1 MSGWKEYKLGQIV
14 ETLDNQRIPL
24 SSMERAQR
32 KGIYRY
38 YGAQGVIDYI
48 DSYIFDGKYMLVAED
63 GNNIKER
70 KENIAL
76 IAEGKYWVNNHAHIL
91 KSNGK
96 CDLDLV
102 CYIINQMDISG
113 FVTGTAQPKLNQA
126 NLMKL
131 PLYLPDLPTQQR
143 IASIL
148 SSLDAKIENNNKINA
163 KLEEIAQNLFKE
175 WFVDFGPFKNGKF
188 VESELGLIPEGWRVV
203 KLESIIKDIAAGPFG
218 SNLPTSCFT
227 ESGFPIIDG
236 ANLKELILTDNIT
249 KFVTEEKA
257 RSLKRSIA
265 KKGDLIVTISG
276 NVGQVS
282 YIPQD
287 SKYDEYLVSQR
298 QFRCTFDE
306 EKIKLPYIAHFFHQK
321 EGQNSILAFVN
332 QTGVPALSQPL
343 KNFRSISLVL
353 PPIDIQEKICAILLD
368 IDNKIVQ
375 LRKESTKLASLRDT
389 LLPKLM
395 SGEIEV

>member
-1 MSGWKEYKLGQIV
+1 MSEWKEYKLGELV

-188 VESELGLIPEGWRVV
+188 VESELGLIPEGWRVGTLGEVCAKITDGSHFSPQNSDKDNIPMLSV
-203 KLESIIKDIAAGPFG
+203 KDMEEYGFNYKSCKHISKEDYLKLKDGDCVPLVDDILVAKDG
-218 SNLPTSCFT
+218 SY
-227 ESGFPIIDG
+227 
-236 ANLKELILTDNIT
+236 LKEIFICDEFKEQAIL
-249 KFVTEEKA
+249 
-257 RSLKRSIA
+257 SSIA
-265 KKGDLIVTISG
+265 IFRPKREIVFPDYLLGILKSPKVMKDVKENYVSG
-276 NVGQVS
+276 SAVPRIVLK
-282 YIPQD
+282 D
-287 SKYDEYLVSQR
+287 FK
-298 QFRCTFDE
+298 
-306 EKIKLPYIAHFFHQK
+306 KLPILVPTYTVQSEFTDIYNSCRKQIYNNCK
-321 EGQNSILAFVN
+321 ENQRLA
-332 QTGVPALSQPL
+332 T
-343 KNFRSISLVL
+343 
-353 PPIDIQEKICAILLD
+353 
-368 IDNKIVQ
+368 
-375 LRKESTKLASLRDT
+375 LRDT